1 MNKKIEALKEKLQ
14 LMDTR
19 SLLGMI
25 SVKFATFGNDSG
37 SISDNANIF
46 NKTNLMSPQKQY
58 AYLAGLLMSTDY
70 TGTGQPEDEKIYEE
84 IEENIQE
91 ITLGYVNNFINPSI
105 PFQDREME
113 EINRSK
119 VALEA
124 FTSYFDT
131 GILRYTE
138 QTEDLIQQLYRPFN
152 KELEELTG
160 LTIDDYMSIFQLVE
174 DSVKSDFDQAYEAW
188 GDITSFLDDLSSS
201 TESVEDQFQRLI
213 SAGSGPLSKNLVN
226 ALDEINILKYEE
238 VLKIF
243 GEQKADKV
251 LEYFSLRRETKNFL
265 YYNSPNPFAEKP
277 LCWIEDQQS
286 LFVVHPQFILTAI
299 FNFITEI
306 LEKPSNKFA
315 EKYKKIKGEIV
326 ERLFLGKLKDI
337 FGEKATYYT
346 SVCEERGTKEHDILI
361 EYENYI
367 IVAEVKASKVREPFF
382 DAEKSFKR
390 IKDHFKS
397 ASGIGGAYTQAINLK
412 NVIEAE
418 DSVTL
423 YNEKFSPFTINDT
436 SKKIVIPVVLTLN
449 QFGSLAINTSLLLDK
464 ETNEPFPWVCNLHD
478 LENIVQI
485 HKYLNKNIN
494 DFIGYITWRI
504 QKHEVINSS
513 DELDIIEQFY
523 LRPEIKNV
531 EGHDLLF
538 WPTGPSL
545 IDKIYFES
553 KGIPYDYPLQDSMPK
568 KKKKIGRNE
577 PCPCD
582 SGEKFKKCC
591 GKSF

>member
-1 MNKKIEALKEKLQ
+1 MNEKIEALKDKLQ
-14 LMDTR
+14 LIDTR

-25 SVKFATFGNDSG
+25 SVKFATFGDDSG
-37 SISDNANIF
+37 SISESADIF

-58 AYLAGLLMSTDY
+58 VYLAGLLMSTNY
-70 TGTGQPEDEKIYEE
+70 TGIERLDDENTYAE
-84 IEENIQE
+84 IEENVQE
-91 ITLGYVNNFINPSI
+91 ITLEYVNNFIKPHI

-131 GILRYTE
+131 GILRYAE

-160 LTIDDYMSIFQLVE
+160 LTIDDYMSFFQLVE
-174 DSVKSDFDQAYEAW
+174 DTVKSDFEQTDKAW
-188 GDITSFLDDLSSS
+188 NDITSFLDDLSSS
-201 TESVEDQFQRLI
+201 SESVEDRFQRLL
-213 SAGSGPLSKNLVN
+213 SVGNGPLSKNLVN
-226 ALDEINILKYEE
+226 ALEGINILKYEK
-238 VLKIF
+238 VVQTF
-243 GEQKADKV
+243 GEQKADKL
-251 LEYFSLRRETKNFL
+251 LEYFSLRREDRGFL
-265 YYNSPNPFAEKP
+265 YYNSPNPFAERP
-277 LCWIEDQQS
+277 LCWIEEQQS

-299 FNFITEI
+299 FDFITET
-306 LEKPSNKFA
+306 LEKPSNAFA
-315 EKYKKIKGEIV
+315 EKYKRIKGETV

-367 IVAEVKASKVREPFF
+367 LVAEVKASKVREPFF
-382 DAEKSFKR
+382 DAERSFRR

-397 ASGIGGAYTQAINLK
+397 ASGIGGAYAQAINLK
-412 NVIEAE
+412 NIIEAE
-418 DSVTL
+418 DTVTL
-423 YNEKFSPFTINDT
+423 YNEKFIPFTINDT
-436 SKKIVIPVVLTLN
+436 SKKIIIPIVLTLN

-464 ETNEPFPWVCNLHD
+464 EINEPFPWVCNLHD
-478 LENIVQI
+478 LENIVRI

-494 DFIGYITWRI
+494 DFISYITWRI

-513 DELDIIEQFY
+513 DELDIVEQFY
-523 LRPEIKNV
+523 LSPEIENV

-553 KGIPYDYPLQDSMPK
+553 KGIPYSYPLQASMP

-577 PCPCD
+577 PCPCN
-582 SGEKFKKCC
+582 SGKKFKKCC